1 MGLHESMPD
10 TGRLVRSAPNAAER
24 TTIEFALSRLRLSA
38 QLIEA
43 AGRGLA
49 PFIAS
54 ASAEALLELSV
65 EIGRIETLLS
75 KTALSAGR
83 P

>member
-1 MGLHESMPD
+1 
-10 TGRLVRSAPNAAER
+10 
-24 TTIEFALSRLRLSA
+24 LRLSA
-38 QLIEA
+38 QLIDA

-49 PFIAS
+49 PFVAS

-65 EIGRIETLLS
+65 ELGRIETLMS
-75 KTALSAGR
+75 KTALSVGR

>member
-1 MGLHESMPD
+1 MGRHESLPD
-10 TGRLVRSAPNAAER
+10 IIRLVRSAPNAAER
-24 TTIEFALSRLRLSA
+24 TAIEFALSRLRLSA
-38 QLIEA
+38 QLIDA

-49 PFIAS
+49 PFVAS

-65 EIGRIETLLS
+65 ELGRIETLMS
-75 KTALSAGR
+75 KTALSVGR